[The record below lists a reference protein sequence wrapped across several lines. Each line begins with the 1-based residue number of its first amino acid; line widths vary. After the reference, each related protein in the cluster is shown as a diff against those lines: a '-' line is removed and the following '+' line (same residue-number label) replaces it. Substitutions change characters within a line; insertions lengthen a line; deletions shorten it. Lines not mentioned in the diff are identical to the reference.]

1 MSELEDAKKVS
12 IGGRAF
18 EIHVK
23 RFSNGCFLAISE
35 GETMRLGAL
44 ELSIKTEQITS
55 STIIPPRFSSTF
67 LAMLAEMAA
76 NVTGGI
82 AVVSLY
88 LTKDIGPEIVKK
100 LISEARSM
108 LSTQKS

>member
-1 MSELEDAKKVS
+1 MSELEDVRKITIA
-12 IGGRAF
+12 GRAF
-18 EIHVK
+18 EVHVK

-35 GETMRLGAL
+35 GDRMRLGAL

-55 STIIPPRFSSTF
+55 STIILPRFSGTF
-67 LAMLAEMAA
+67 LTMLAEMAA

-82 AVVSLY
+82 ALVSLH
-88 LTKDIGPEIVKK
+88 LTTEVGPEIAKK
-100 LISEARSM
+100 IISEARGM